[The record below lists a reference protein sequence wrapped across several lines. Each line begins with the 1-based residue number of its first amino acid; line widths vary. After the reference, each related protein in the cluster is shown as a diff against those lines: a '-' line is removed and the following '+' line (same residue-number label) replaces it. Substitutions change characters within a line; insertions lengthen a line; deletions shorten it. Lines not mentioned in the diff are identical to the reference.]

1 MSSSHQPD
9 QTAAMP
15 HAVLDVVAL
24 GVDTRRWRTGTIGT
38 VIETSSEIALVEIS
52 DQRGHTLDLI
62 TVTHPSLVPHR
73 G

>member
-9 QTAAMP
+9 HTAGLP

-24 GVDTRRWRTGTIGT
+24 GVDTGRWRAGTVGT
-38 VIETSSEIALVEIS
+38 VIESDSELALVEIS

-62 TVTHPSLVPHR
+62 TVTHPNLAPHR
-73 G
+73 D